1 MIKDLIDRSF
11 VVITVFKPRAASFPT
26 LRVYSPANVKLAS
39 TAADIG
45 HTPFF
50 SDSTSL
56 VANYSTNIGSTVAGY
71 IMKAQFRSFSRPQ
84 EKDYHLMACP
94 GYQKEK
100 RQKENHP
107 QHKGTAPAVIVMMF
121 VIPSSPK
128 RNLTIRLDHV
138 RARPENQA
146 NERIA
151 PRRRAKVC
159 KTTQAALY
167 SESLLP
173 LLLLLPRLLSL
184 SLSPPPPPAPSNNPP
199 AIPLKSFPADPLPA
213 NKSWMR
219 SASSLPVDSGFLFPS
234 LSNRGGK
241 SVVPSES

>member
-26 LRVYSPANVKLAS
+26 LRVYPPANVKLAS

-107 QHKGTAPAVIVMMF
+107 QPKGNRTSRDRHDVRHPF
-121 VIPSSPK
+121 LPKKKPNHSSRSCSCP
-128 RNLTIRLDHV
+128 
-138 RARPENQA
+138 
-146 NERIA
+146 
-151 PRRRAKVC
+151 PRTHR
-159 KTTQAALY
+159 TQKKSQGVQNNA
-167 SESLLP
+167 SRSLL
-173 LLLLLPRLLSL
+173 RI
-184 SLSPPPPPAPSNNPP
+184 PPPPPAPTAPPTVPVPIPTTTTSTLQQPPSN
-199 AIPLKSFPADPLPA
+199 PLKKLP
-213 NKSWMR
+213 R
-219 SASSLPVDSGFLFPS
+219 RPPPS
-234 LSNRGGK
+234 Q
-241 SVVPSES
+241 